1 MSGSR
6 NKICKVIGFSL
17 SSVLVL
23 LSNSLSDINSKGRK
37 RSKSVPVSHKS
48 DNLKLEKLESKRKD
62 IEKESAELNEKILEQ
77 KDKQENLKGN
87 ISDLENVVNSLGNSI
102 LKTQREIYDNNQKI
116 KQLNNKIESEQVTL
130 DEKKK
135 LCCRCFRL
143 MHKSGIFD
151 AEVILKAKE
160 YRDLQYRL
168 GASKIML
175 DRFWK
180 IYEDM
185 NNEMSRISED
195 MKQLKQIEENNQ
207 KKIDEMKEKQN
218 LMKGKIKALEE
229 EYDNSK
235 RIENSAMMEID
246 ENSEEMK
253 KIDEQASKIRKEIEE
268 RRRREEE
275 EKKRR
280 ELELRKKEQLEKK
293 SKGDKRKLKRR
304 SKSEAKKGKDS
315 VNESVDIKPRS
326 KSVGSSGGL
335 VWPVPGFSR
344 ITGHFG
350 EKRPGHSHGG
360 IDIGRKVDGT
370 VIEGAPIVAS
380 WDMDIIYASYGW
392 NGGFGNHIRAEL
404 TIGGRTYQFR
414 YGHLKSINVSAG
426 QSVKRGD
433 IIGRVGN
440 TGHSFGAH
448 LHFEVLELV
457 GGRYVKIDPQSLF
470 RV

>member
-6 NKICKVIGFSL
+6 NKICKVISFSL
-17 SSVLVL
+17 SSILVL
-23 LSNSLSDINSKGRK
+23 LSNSFDKVNSRRHK
-37 RSKSVPVSHKS
+37 RASVSQPKSESKI
-48 DNLKLEKLESKRKD
+48 LKELESKKEN
-62 IEKESAELNEKILEQ
+62 IKKESAKLNEKILEQ
-77 KDKQENLKGN
+77 KDKQENLKEN
-87 ISDLENVVNSLGNSI
+87 ISDLENEVNSLGNSI
-102 LKTQREIYDNNQKI
+102 LKMQREIYDNDREI
-116 KQLNNKIESEQVTL
+116 KQLNNEIESRRVALE
-130 DEKKK
+130 EKKK
-135 LCCRCFRL
+135 LCRKCFRL
-143 MHKSGIFD
+143 MHESGIFD

-168 GASKIML
+168 GASKIMW

-185 NNEMSRISED
+185 NNEMSKISED
-195 MKQLKQIEENNQ
+195 MKQVEQIKEKNQ
-207 KKIDEMKEKQN
+207 NKMNEIKEKQN
-218 LMKGKIKALEE
+218 LMKDKIKVLEE
-229 EYDNSK
+229 DYDNSK
-235 RIENSAMMEID
+235 KIENSAMMEID

-275 EKKRR
+275 ERKRR

-293 SKGDKRKLKRR
+293 SKSDKRRLKRR

-315 VNESVDIKPRS
+315 VNESVDVKPRS
-326 KSVGSSGGL
+326 KSAGSSEGL
-335 VWPVPGFSR
+335 LWPVPGFMR
-344 ITGHFG
+344 ITGQFG

-360 IDIGRKVDGT
+360 IDIGRKGDGT
-370 VIEGAPIVAS
+370 AIEGAPIVAS
-380 WDMDIIYASYGW
+380 RDMDIVYASYGW

-414 YGHLKSINVSAG
+414 YGHLKSISVSAG
-426 QSVKRGD
+426 QSVKKGD

-457 GGRYVKIDPQSLF
+457 GGKYVKINPLSLF